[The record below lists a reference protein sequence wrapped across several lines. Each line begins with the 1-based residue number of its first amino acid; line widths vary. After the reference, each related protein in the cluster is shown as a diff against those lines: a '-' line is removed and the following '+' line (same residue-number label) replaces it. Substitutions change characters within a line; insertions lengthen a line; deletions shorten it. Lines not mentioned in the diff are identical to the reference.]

1 MHQIKTKCCTKQQ
14 NECGGILNQ
23 PYLETKQVIML
34 SLPNLQYICFVFL
47 SAMIMCEEP
56 NNRLDKFM
64 GTMIWNA
71 QSYALDLDNMLLR
84 GCTIRNTDVSH
95 GLVIFAG
102 QRSTRWLTRTHVKRF
117 TGVLMFLKALL
128 LFSGNDTKIMRN
140 GGKTRFK
147 RTRIDILMN
156 YMVYSVS

>member
-1 MHQIKTKCCTKQQ
+1 MYESI
-14 NECGGILNQ
+14 I
-23 PYLETKQVIML
+23 
-34 SLPNLQYICFVFL
+34 SCFAFL

-84 GCTIRNTDVSH
+84 GCTIRNTDVCH

-102 QRSTRWLTRTHVKRF
+102 QRSTR
-117 TGVLMFLKALL
+117 
-128 LFSGNDTKIMRN
+128 
-140 GGKTRFK
+140 
-147 RTRIDILMN
+147 
-156 YMVYSVS
+156 